1 MDNFMDK
8 ITQKLNSQDMIRA
21 NAAADAA
28 ELENLENQ
36 VTVFKEQIEK
46 YEVDYGEAGV
56 LDENANVV
64 RIMSIHKSK
73 GLEFPIC
80 FLAGM
85 AKQFNMQ
92 DMITTLRILLPGFQF
107 LIN

>member
-36 VTVFKEQIEK
+36 VTVFKEQSFISSSSPPQ
-46 YEVDYGEAGV
+46 V
-56 LDENANVV
+56 LPLV
-64 RIMSIHKSK
+64 
-73 GLEFPIC
+73 
-80 FLAGM
+80 
-85 AKQFNMQ
+85 
-92 DMITTLRILLPGFQF
+92 LRSPP
-107 LIN
+107 